1 MSFEEIRYEVAD
13 HVLTITLNRPDR
25 LNAFTPTM
33 APELIEALD
42 RADADDD
49 VRAVIVTGAGRG
61 FCAGADLGGG
71 GDTFD
76 WRDRDGGESGVPRD
90 GGGRVSLRI
99 FASLKPVIAAINGPA
114 VGVGITMTL
123 PMDVRI
129 AAAGAKIGFV
139 FARRGIVPEAC
150 SSWFLPRIVGI
161 SQAMEWVSTGR
172 VFPAEEALAGGL
184 VRSVHPAEE
193 VVSVA
198 RSLAREIADE
208 AAPVSVA
215 VARRLMWDMLGAS
228 HPMEAHRAD
237 SRAMFARG
245 QSADAH
251 EGVTAFLEKRP
262 AQFADRVSEGLP
274 ELYPGREEPAFR

>member
-1 MSFEEIRYEVAD
+1 MNFEEIRYEVAD
-13 HVLTITLNRPDR
+13 HVLTITLDRPDR

-33 APELIEALD
+33 ARELIEAFD
-42 RADADDD
+42 RSDADDD
-49 VRAVIVTGAGRG
+49 VRAVVVTGAGRG

-71 GDTFD
+71 GGTFD
-76 WRDRDGGESGVPRD
+76 RRDRDGGDAGVPRD
-90 GGGRVSLRI
+90 GGGQVTLRI
-99 FASLKPVIAAINGPA
+99 FDSLKPVIAAINGPA
-114 VGVGITMTL
+114 VGVGITMAL

-129 AAAGAKIGFV
+129 AASGAKIGFV

-150 SSWFLPRIVGI
+150 SSWFLPRLVGI
-161 SQAMEWVSTGR
+161 SQAMEWVATGR
-172 VFPAEEALAGGL
+172 VFLAEEALAGGL

-193 VVSVA
+193 VLGVA
-198 RSLAREIADE
+198 QELAAEIASE

-215 VARRLMWDMLGAS
+215 LARRLMWTMLGAS

-245 QSADAH
+245 RSADAF

-262 AQFADRVSEGLP
+262 AEFSDRVSDGLP
-274 ELYPGREEPAFR
+274 ELFPGREEPVFG